1 MPLNPK
7 DSVKEVSGALGDIGT
22 LLPLSLGAIGVA
34 GLAPIPV
41 MLGFAAFYIATGLYY
56 RLPIPVQPM
65 KAVAALLLTT
75 EVTSQSLVAS
85 GVLIGA
91 ILLLLGATGWVNRV
105 ARLVPGSVLSGLQ
118 LGLGLLLA
126 NMSLGL
132 MTTSLPLGVI
142 TLVVLAITLKV
153 LPNWPAALIGLGVA
167 LMIGAVL
174 GAPGLTLPAADS
186 VPFAL
191 PQLPGVND
199 WQQAMSVLVFPQL
212 ALTIT
217 NAVVLTAL
225 VVGDYFGEQ
234 SHRVTPAR
242 LSVTTGLANCF
253 LVPFGALPMCHGA
266 GGVAAH
272 HRFGAR
278 TGMAP
283 ILLGIALLLVA
294 FLPGGLS
301 LIAAIPVAGLG
312 ALLLVAAVELAA
324 SRRLWAAK
332 PSCWP
337 VIATTALVTVW
348 ADPFVGLL
356 AGVVSETVRA
366 AWVRGRRVGLG
377 LMKQPITGYHKDKEN
392 HWVAQLACGHNQHV
406 RHSPPWVNRPW
417 VTSAVGRESMLGVE
431 LDCRKCEES
440 APPDNQP

>member
-1 MPLNPK
+1 MPSTRK
-7 DSVKEVSGALGDIGT
+7 DLVKEVSGALGDIGT

-34 GLAPIPV
+34 GLAPVPV
-41 MLGFAAFYIATGLYY
+41 LLGFAAFYIATGLYY

-91 ILLLLGATGWVNRV
+91 ILLLLGATGGINHA

-132 MTTSLPLGVI
+132 MATSVPLGVI
-142 TLVVLAITLKV
+142 TLAVLAITLKV

-167 LMIGAVL
+167 LAIDAVL
-174 GAPGLTLPAADS
+174 GAPGRTLVLVDSAA
-186 VPFAL
+186 FAL
-191 PQLPGVND
+191 PQLPAMDD
-199 WQQAMSVLVFPQL
+199 WQQAISMLVLPQL

-217 NAVVLTAL
+217 NAIVLTAL
-225 VVGDYFGEQ
+225 VAGDYFGEQ
-234 SHRVTPAR
+234 SHRVSPGR
-242 LSVTTGLANCF
+242 LSVTTGLANLF
-253 LVPFGALPMCHGA
+253 LVPLGALPMCHGA

-278 TGMAP
+278 SGVAP
-283 ILLGIALLLVA
+283 VLLGTGLLMVA

-301 LIAAIPVAGLG
+301 FVAAIPTAGLG
-312 ALLLVAAVELAA
+312 ALLLVAAVELAL
-324 SRRLWAAK
+324 SRRLWTAK

-337 VIATTALVTVW
+337 VIAITALVTVW
-348 ADPFVGLL
+348 ADPFFGLL
-356 AGVVSETVRA
+356 AGVASETVRA
-366 AWVRGRRVGLG
+366 AWVRG
-377 LMKQPITGYHKDKEN
+377 
-392 HWVAQLACGHNQHV
+392 
-406 RHSPPWVNRPW
+406 S
-417 VTSAVGRESMLGVE
+417 GVE
-431 LDCRKCEES
+431 SEDPK
-440 APPDNQP
+440 DV